1 MFTFFRE
8 NMKWNMLLLWK
19 IEKQVNQGNIH
30 PQLGRKIKN
39 AIKQK
44 TENKEAKK
52 KEKKWYKKTK
62 QIATLPAAEKWNPNA
77 KQFFHC
83 NYYYCY
89 YYYYHYHHHYYCYHH
104 CYYYHHQPFVNRLS
118 YFESKY
124 FILRKTNLRVV
135 KVPIQTKAFKLL
147 HLKIP

>member
-1 MFTFFRE
+1 MFSFFRE
-8 NMKWNMLLLWK
+8 NMKWNMLLLYK

-30 PQLGRKIKN
+30 PQLGRKIKT

-52 KEKKWYKKTK
+52 KEKNWYKKTK

-89 YYYYHYHHHYYCYHH
+89 YYYYHYHHHYYYYHH
-104 CYYYHHQPFVNRLS
+104 CYYYHHQPFVNSLS

-135 KVPIQTKAFKLL
+135 KVPI
-147 HLKIP
+147 

>member
-8 NMKWNMLLLWK
+8 NMKWNMLLLYK

-30 PQLGRKIKN
+30 PQLGRKIKT

-52 KEKKWYKKTK
+52 KRKKTGTKKTK

-89 YYYYHYHHHYYCYHH
+89 YYYYHYHHHYYYYHH
-104 CYYYHHQPFVNRLS
+104 CYYYRHQPFVNSLS

-124 FILRKTNLRVV
+124 FILRKTNLGVV
-135 KVPIQTKAFKLL
+135 KVPI
-147 HLKIP
+147 